1 MCRTNPQLICRVAD
15 AQMSTG
21 AHIQGKA
28 KMPAYG
34 RSLHSGPI
42 AARPR
47 RKCSTY
53 AINHFV
59 DYRYTDPDH
68 SVAGLLHTSLL
79 SATPPAKSG
88 LAVRMGTRL

>member
-1 MCRTNPQLICRVAD
+1 M
-15 AQMSTG
+15 
-21 AHIQGKA
+21 
-28 KMPAYG
+28 
-34 RSLHSGPI
+34 
-42 AARPR
+42 
-47 RKCSTY
+47 Y